1 MSLTEPEG
9 LGCRLVYAS
18 SHTAATPVG
27 EHRVGHIE
35 GLQIGHLQMVL
46 ELNYPIELGVLCT
59 SRNVIKTSIC

>member
-1 MSLTEPEG
+1 MLHLIPPPH
-9 LGCRLVYAS
+9 L
-18 SHTAATPVG
+18 VG

-46 ELNYPIELGVLCT
+46 ELNYSIELGVLCT